1 MFTYLL
7 KRKVLG
13 WVLNSDRVGIVLRL
27 AGSEFQTDGAT
38 KLNERSPTDFRLRQ
52 FWVFKSFSCL
62 RTGGCVKFDT
72 CSAHQ

>member
-38 KLNERSPTDFRLRQ
+38 KLNECSPTDFRLRQ
-52 FWVFKSFSCL
+52 FWVLNAF
-62 RTGGCVKFDT
+62 RV
-72 CSAHQ
+72 